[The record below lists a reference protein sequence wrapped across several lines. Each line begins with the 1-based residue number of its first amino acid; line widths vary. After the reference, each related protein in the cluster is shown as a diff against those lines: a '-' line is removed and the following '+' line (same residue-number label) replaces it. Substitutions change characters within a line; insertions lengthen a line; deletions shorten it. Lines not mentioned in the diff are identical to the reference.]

1 MGQVC
6 AKRERDSDLST
17 SFGINSFLE
26 MSSGRSG
33 NGGGGGGGQQKMR
46 IRPFMTTVDEQ
57 YVTQTWELLK
67 RAIQEIQR
75 KNNSGLSFEE
85 LYRNAYTMVLHK
97 HGERLYNGLREVIQ
111 EHMEVVRVRIIESM
125 DSGVFLETMA
135 EAWND
140 HTVAMVMIRDILMYM
155 DRIYVAQNPS
165 VLQVYNL
172 GLESFRTE
180 ILRNNG
186 IGDRL
191 RDSLLELIKSDR
203 KSNQINWHG
212 IKNACEMLVSLG
224 IDNRKVYEEEF
235 EKPLLKETC
244 EYYREVCETLLAG
257 ENDACFYLEQVETA
271 IHDEANR
278 ASRYLDKETEVK
290 ILQVM
295 DDVMVANHMSTI
307 VYMPNGGVK
316 FMLQHK
322 RVEDL
327 TRIFRIFKRIT
338 ESPAVPVSGLKVLL
352 KAVSEYLTETG
363 TNIVKNEDL
372 LKAPVQ
378 FVNELL
384 QLKDYFSSLLTTAF
398 GDDREFKNRF
408 QHDFE
413 TFLNSNRQSPEF
425 VAHYMDDMLR
435 SGLKC
440 VSDAEMDN
448 KLDNVMILFRY
459 LQEKDV
465 FEKYFKQYL
474 AKRLLLDKSSSD
486 DVEKALLAKL
496 KTECGCQFTQKL
508 ENMFRDKE
516 LWLNLANSFRDWR
529 EGPQGHKLT
538 MDISLRV
545 LTAGVWPTVQCTPV
559 VLPQELALAYD
570 MFTAFYTE
578 KHTGRKLTINTLL
591 GNADV
596 KATFYPPPKASQSNE
611 ENGPGPSNAGGE
623 PKERKPENKILQ
635 VTTHQMIILLQF
647 NHRKVISCQQLLD
660 DLKIPEKELKRCLQS
675 LALSKSSQRILNRK
689 GPKGRDM
696 IDMSDEFIV
705 NDNFQSKLTRV
716 KVQMVSGKVES
727 EPEIKETRQKV
738 EDDRKLEVEAAI
750 VRIMKARKRLNH
762 NNLVTE
768 VTQQLRHRFMPSP
781 TIIKQRIET
790 LIEREYLQRDEQ
802 DHRSYSYIA

>member
-1 MGQVC
+1 
-6 AKRERDSDLST
+6 
-17 SFGINSFLE
+17 
-26 MSSGRSG
+26 MSRSAS
-33 NGGGGGGGQQKMR
+33 GGQQKMR
-46 IRPFMTTVDEQ
+46 IRPFMATIDEQ
-57 YVTQTWELLK
+57 YVTQTWDLLK

-97 HGERLYNGLREVIQ
+97 HGERLYNGLKDVIQ
-111 EHMEVVRVRIIESM
+111 DHMATVRNRIVESM
-125 DSGVFLETMA
+125 NSGIFLDTVADS
-135 EAWND
+135 WND

-155 DRIYVAQNPS
+155 DRIYVAQNTH
-165 VLQVYNL
+165 VLPVYNL
-172 GLESFRTE
+172 GLDAYRTE
-180 ILRNNG
+180 ILRHNG

-191 RDSLLELIKSDR
+191 RDDLLELIKSDR

-212 IKNACEMLVSLG
+212 IKNACDMLISLG
-224 IDNRKVYEEEF
+224 IDSRLVYEEEF
-235 EKPLLKETC
+235 EKPLMKETSD
-244 EYYREVCETLLAG
+244 YYRDVCKNWLSD
-257 ENDACFYLEQVETA
+257 ENDACFYLAQVETA
-271 IHDEANR
+271 MHDEAAR
-278 ASRYLDKETEVK
+278 ASRYLDKMTEAK

-295 DDVMVANHMSTI
+295 DDVMVAEHINTI

-316 FMLQHK
+316 FMLEHK
-322 RVEDL
+322 KLEDL
-327 TRIFRIFKRIT
+327 TRIFRIFKRIGD
-338 ESPAVPVSGLKVLL
+338 SDVVPTGGLKVLL

-372 LKAPVQ
+372 LKNPVS

-398 GDDREFKNRF
+398 SDDRDFKNRF

-413 TFLNSNRQSPEF
+413 SFLNSNRQSPEF
-425 VAHYMDDMLR
+425 VALYMDDMLR

-474 AKRLLLDKSSSD
+474 AKRLLLDKSCSD

-508 ENMFRDKE
+508 ESMFRDKE
-516 LWLNLANSFRDWR
+516 LWQTLSTSFREWKDAQ
-529 EGPQGHKLT
+529 PQK
-538 MDISLRV
+538 MNIDISLRV
-545 LTAGVWPTVQCTPV
+545 LTAGVWPTVSCSPI
-559 VLPQELALAYD
+559 VLPPEISTAYE
-570 MFTAFYTE
+570 MFTKYYTE

-596 KATFYPPPKASQSNE
+596 KATFYPPPKASGSNE
-611 ENGPGPSNAGGE
+611 ENGPGPSNAVE
-623 PKERKPENKILQ
+623 KERKPEHKILQ
-635 VTTHQMIILLQF
+635 VTTHLMIILLQF
-647 NHRKVISCQQLLD
+647 NHRSRISCQQLMD
-660 DLKIPEKELKRCLQS
+660 ELKIPEKELKRNLQS
-675 LALSKSSQRILNRK
+675 LALGKASQRILVRK
-689 GPKGRDM
+689 NKGKDA
-696 IDMSDEFIV
+696 IDLADEFAV

-716 KVQMVSGKVES
+716 KVQLVTGKVET

-781 TIIKQRIET
+781 IIIKQRIET
-790 LIEREYLQRDEQ
+790 LIEREYLQRDENDQ
-802 DHRSYSYIA
+802 RAYQYIA

>member
-1 MGQVC
+1 M
-6 AKRERDSDLST
+6 
-17 SFGINSFLE
+17 
-26 MSSGRSG
+26 SGRS
-33 NGGGGGGGQQKMR
+33 NGQQKMR
-46 IRPFMTTVDEQ
+46 IRPFMATVDEQ
-57 YVTQTWELLK
+57 YVTQTWDLLK

-97 HGERLYNGLREVIQ
+97 HGERLYNGLKEVIQ
-111 EHMEVVRVRIIESM
+111 DHMASVRERIINSLN
-125 DSGVFLETMA
+125 SGNFLETVA
-135 EAWND
+135 DSWTD

-155 DRIYVAQNPS
+155 DRIYVAQNIH
-165 VLQVYNL
+165 VLPVYNL
-172 GLESFRTE
+172 GLDSFRTE
-180 ILRNNG
+180 ILRQNG

-191 RDSLLELIKSDR
+191 RDALLELIKSDR

-212 IKNACEMLVSLG
+212 IKNACEMLISLG
-224 IDNRKVYEEEF
+224 IDSRRVYEEEF
-235 EKPLLKETC
+235 ERPLLKETSD
-244 EYYREVCETLLAG
+244 YYRDVCKNWLSG
-257 ENDACFYLEQVETA
+257 DNDACFYLAQVEGA
-271 IHDEANR
+271 IKDETSR
-278 ASRYLDKETEVK
+278 ASRYLDKPTETK

-295 DDVMVANHMSTI
+295 DDVMVAEHITTI

-316 FMLQHK
+316 FMLEHK
-322 RVEDL
+322 RVDDL
-327 TRIFRIFKRIT
+327 TRIFRIFKRIGVSET
-338 ESPAVPVSGLKVLL
+338 VPDGGLKVLL

-363 TNIVKNEDL
+363 SNIVKNEEL
-372 LKAPVQ
+372 LKNPVN
-378 FVNELL
+378 FVSELL

-398 GDDREFKNRF
+398 ADDRDFKNRF

-425 VAHYMDDMLR
+425 VALYMDDMLR

-474 AKRLLLDKSSSD
+474 AKRLLLDKSCSD

-516 LWLNLANSFRDWR
+516 LWQNLATSFRDWK
-529 EGPQGHKLT
+529 EAQPQK
-538 MDISLRV
+538 MNIDISLRV
-545 LTAGVWPTVQCTPV
+545 LTAGVWPTVQCNPI
-559 VLPQELALAYD
+559 VLPQELSLAYD
-570 MFTAFYTE
+570 MFTQYYTE

-611 ENGPGPSNAGGE
+611 ENGPGPSNGGDSL
-623 PKERKPENKILQ
+623 KERKPEHKILQ
-635 VTTHQMIILLQF
+635 VNTHQMIILLQF
-647 NHRKVISCQQLLD
+647 NHHNRISCQQLVD
-660 DLKIPEKELKRCLQS
+660 ELKIPEKELKRNLQS
-675 LALSKSSQRILNRK
+675 LALGKSSQRILVRK
-689 GPKGRDM
+689 NKGRDA
-696 IDMSDEFIV
+696 IDMADEFAV

-716 KVQMVSGKVES
+716 KVQMVTGKVET

-781 TIIKQRIET
+781 VIIKQRIET
-790 LIEREYLQRDEQ
+790 LIEREYLQRDDQ

>member
-1 MGQVC
+1 
-6 AKRERDSDLST
+6 
-17 SFGINSFLE
+17 
-26 MSSGRSG
+26 
-33 NGGGGGGGQQKMR
+33 MR
-46 IRPFMTTVDEQ
+46 IRPFMATIDEQ
-57 YVTQTWELLK
+57 YVVQTWDLLK

-111 EHMEVVRVRIIESM
+111 DHMTVVRERIVQSM
-125 DSGVFLETMA
+125 NSGVFLETMA
-135 EAWND
+135 DAWTD

-155 DRIYVAQNPS
+155 DRIYVAQNPH
-165 VLQVYNL
+165 VLPVYNL
-172 GLESFRTE
+172 GLESFRVE
-180 ILRNNG
+180 ILKNNG

-191 RDSLLELIKSDR
+191 RDSLLELIKNDR

-212 IKNACEMLVSLG
+212 IKNACEMLISLG
-224 IDNRKVYEEEF
+224 LESRRVYEEEF
-235 EKPLLKETC
+235 ERPLLKETSD
-244 EYYREVCETLLAG
+244 YYKDVCQSLLSG
-257 ENDACFYLEQVETA
+257 ENDACFYLQQVENE
-271 IHDEANR
+271 IHDEGSR
-278 ASRYLDKETEVK
+278 ASRYLDKQTEAK

-295 DDVMVANHMSTI
+295 DDVMVADHMNTI

-316 FMLQHK
+316 FMLEHK
-322 RVEDL
+322 KVDDL
-327 TRIFRIFKRIT
+327 TRIFRIFKRIA
-338 ESPAVPVSGLKVLL
+338 ESPTVPTSGLKVLL
-352 KAVSEYLTETG
+352 KAVSEYLVETG
-363 TNIVKNEDL
+363 TNIVKNDDL
-372 LKAPVQ
+372 LKNPVG

-384 QLKDYFSSLLTTAF
+384 QLKDYFSSLLVTAF

-413 TFLNSNRQSPEF
+413 TFINSNRQSPEF
-425 VAHYMDDMLR
+425 IALYMDDMLR
-435 SGLKC
+435 SVQKC
-440 VSDAEMDN
+440 VSDTEMDN
-448 KLDNVMILFRY
+448 RLDNVMILFRY

-486 DVEKALLAKL
+486 DMEKALLAKL

-516 LWLNLANSFRDWR
+516 LWQTLATNFREWTTGQSQKIQF
-529 EGPQGHKLT
+529 E
-538 MDISLRV
+538 ISLRV
-545 LTAGVWPTVQCTPV
+545 LTAGVWPTVQCNPV
-559 VLPQELALAYD
+559 LLPQELSLAYE
-570 MFTAFYTE
+570 MFTQYYTE

-611 ENGPGPSNAGGE
+611 EDGPGPSTSGGGGGGGE
-623 PKERKPENKILQ
+623 AKERKQEHKILQ
-635 VTTHQMIILLQF
+635 VNTHQMIILLQF
-647 NHRKVISCQQLLD
+647 NHHNRISCQQLVD
-660 DLKIPEKELKRCLQS
+660 DLKIPEKELKRNLQS
-675 LALSKSSQRILNRK
+675 LALGKSSQRILVRK
-689 GPKGRDM
+689 TKGRDV
-696 IDMSDEFIV
+696 IDMADEFSV

-716 KVQMVSGKVES
+716 KVQMVTGKVET
-727 EPEIKETRQKV
+727 EPEIRETRQKV

-790 LIEREYLQRDEQ
+790 LIEREYLQRDDH
-802 DHRSYSYIA
+802 DHRTYSYIA